1 MDNLS
6 GKIRKYH
13 LERAGWEAYP
23 TFNDRGHEMGT
34 ERSIVPMVASDAWAS
49 CDSASFFTP
58 SLSQLIAATATVS
71 DRVIY
76 C

>member
-1 MDNLS
+1 
-6 GKIRKYH
+6 
-13 LERAGWEAYP
+13 
-23 TFNDRGHEMGT
+23 MGT

>member
-1 MDNLS
+1 
-6 GKIRKYH
+6 
-13 LERAGWEAYP
+13 
-23 TFNDRGHEMGT
+23 MGT

-58 SLSQLIAATATVS
+58 SLSQLIDATATVS

-76 C
+76 WRGPISERMLRVNDR